1 MAGEMTRQDLE
12 NMEAKDR
19 FWNALEYSYGKQVDQ
34 SNEDSRRAYSQASN
48 QMLSRGMQRSSY
60 GAQTLANLQTKGVE
74 AANDIL
80 AQRNN
85 AYAAQLYQI
94 DRDAVADAQADRQFA
109 AQYIS
114 SILAAGGTPSDELLA
129 RAGLSRDDYNAM
141 GPQNTGG
148 GGGWSGGYSYG
159 GGGSGKTKTDTK
171 ASGIDDAR
179 FQSILDKIGNK
190 GPTSSPT
197 STANIWAGLNTS
209 NNKSSGSSSSSSK
222 PLTKYEPSKMKSS
235 VVKIND

>member
-1 MAGEMTRQDLE
+1 MAGEATKKDLE

-19 FWNALEYSYGKQVDQ
+19 FWNALEYSYGKQVDK
-34 SNEDSRRAYSQASN
+34 SNEDFRRAYSQASN

-114 SILAAGGTPSDELLA
+114 SILAAGGTPSDALLKQ
-129 RAGLSRDDYNAM
+129 AGLSRADFNAM

-148 GGGWSGGYSYG
+148 GWGGGGYSYG
-159 GGGSGKTKTDTK
+159 GGGGPSKKKDTGITVEDVKSGFEKW
-171 ASGIDDAR
+171 
-179 FQSILDKIGNK
+179 L
-190 GPTSSPT
+190 
-197 STANIWAGLNTS
+197 AGDRKSLNTGTTKLQGKVNTVV
-209 NNKSSGSSSSSSK
+209 NNKSSSNDGLSK
-222 PLTKYEPSKMKSS
+222 GTSNVVLT
-235 VVKIND
+235 NDTRKKTGGG